1 MLFHNVTQ
9 YVPANCNENEI
20 DVLMV
25 DEAHRMTN
33 SSNNQYTP
41 AEKRTDMPQVE
52 TLIRASKVAV
62 FFIDEDQPYYRILD
76 INGACT
82 IPSEVMTDAGRIS
95 IGVFGVLGDTI
106 LTSAIVKY
114 KIVPGAIIRET
125 EDVTPELW
133 EQILQAYQSIAGTVS
148 DLADIQAAFINNASQ
163 VIRQVEDALM
173 TIQGE
178 VSDMDGG
185 VPSTSSYDTDIDAG
199 GAGGD

>member
-1 MLFHNVTQ
+1 MSQIMFTVVDQDLYLTNQPTIASH
-9 YVPANCNENEI
+9 
-20 DVLMV
+20 DVGV
-25 DEAHRMTN
+25 DQAIFSFEGDDWDGRVKT
-33 SSNNQYTP
+33 
-41 AEKRTDMPQVE
+41 
-52 TLIRASKVAV
+52 AV
-62 FFIDEDQPYYRILD
+62 FFIDEDQPYYKLLD

-114 KIVPGAIIRET
+114 KIVPGAIIQES

-148 DLADIQAAFINNASQ
+148 DLADIQTAFINNASQ

-185 VPSTSSYDTDIDAG
+185 VPATSTYDTDIDAG

>member
-1 MLFHNVTQ
+1 MSQIMFKVVDQDL
-9 YVPANCNENEI
+9 YLANQPTI
-20 DVLMV
+20 ASHDVGV
-25 DEAHRMTN
+25 DQAIFSFEGDDWDGRVKT
-33 SSNNQYTP
+33 
-41 AEKRTDMPQVE
+41 
-52 TLIRASKVAV
+52 AV

-106 LTSAIVKY
+106 LTSAIIKY
-114 KIVPGAIIRET
+114 KIVPGAIIQVS

-133 EQILQAYQSIAGTVS
+133 DQILQAYQSIAGPVS
-148 DLADIQAAFINNASQ
+148 ALADTQTAFINNASQ
-163 VIRQVEDALM
+163 VIRQLEDALM

>member
-1 MLFHNVTQ
+1 MS
-9 YVPANCNENEI
+9 EI
-20 DVLMV
+20 KFKVVDQDLYLTNQPTIASHDVGV
-25 DEAHRMTN
+25 DQAIFSFEGDDWDGRVKT
-33 SSNNQYTP
+33 
-41 AEKRTDMPQVE
+41 
-52 TLIRASKVAV
+52 AV
-62 FFIDEDQPYYRILD
+62 FFIDEDRPYYKLLD

-106 LTSAIVKY
+106 LTSAIIKY
-114 KIVPGAIIRET
+114 KIVPGAIIQVS

-133 EQILQAYQSIAGTVS
+133 EQILQAYQSIAGPVS
-148 DLADIQAAFINNASQ
+148 DLADTQTAFINNASQ
-163 VIRQVEDALM
+163 VIRQLEDALM

>member
-1 MLFHNVTQ
+1 MSQIMFKVVDQDL
-9 YVPANCNENEI
+9 YLANQPTI
-20 DVLMV
+20 ASHDVGV
-25 DEAHRMTN
+25 DQAIFSFEGDDWDGRVKT
-33 SSNNQYTP
+33 
-41 AEKRTDMPQVE
+41 
-52 TLIRASKVAV
+52 AV
-62 FFIDEDQPYYRILD
+62 FFIDEDQPYYKLLD

-82 IPSEVMTDAGRIS
+82 IPSEVMTDACRIS

-114 KIVPGAIIRET
+114 KIVPGAIIQVS

-133 EQILQAYQSIAGTVS
+133 DQILQAYQSIAGPVS
-148 DLADIQAAFINNASQ
+148 ELAATQTAFINNASQ
-163 VIRQVEDALM
+163 VIRQLEDALM